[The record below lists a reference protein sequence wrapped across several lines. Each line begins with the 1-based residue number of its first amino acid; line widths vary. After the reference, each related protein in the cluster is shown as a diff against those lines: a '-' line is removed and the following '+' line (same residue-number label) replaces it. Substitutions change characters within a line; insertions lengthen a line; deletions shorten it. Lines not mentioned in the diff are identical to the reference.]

1 MTNHISSADLLA
13 AMAEAS
19 SKKAKA
25 KAKPQ
30 YNKKQWADEVMLALV
45 NWASEATTE
54 HELNARVEL
63 ISGQFCSQHL
73 PERKDAYAVGAQSL
87 FADKQ
92 SKN

>member
-13 AMAEAS
+13 AMANAA

-30 YNKKQWADEVMLALV
+30 YNKKEWADQCMLALV
-45 NWASEATTE
+45 SWASQATTE
-54 HELNARVEL
+54 HELNARIEL

-73 PERKDAYAVGAQSL
+73 PERKDAYTVGAQAL
-87 FADKQ
+87 FANKTQ
-92 SKN
+92 AN

>member
-1 MTNHISSADLLA
+1 MTNLTSAELLA
-13 AMAEAS
+13 QMANAA

-30 YNKKQWADEVMLALV
+30 YNKKAWADEVMLSLV
-45 NWASEATTE
+45 TWASEATTE

-73 PERKDAYAVGAQSL
+73 PERKDAYAVGAQAL
-87 FADKQ
+87 FADKRA
-92 SKN
+92 KN

>member
-1 MTNHISSADLLA
+1 MTNTVSSADLLK

-30 YNKKQWADEVMLALV
+30 YDKKAWADEVMLSLV
-45 NWASEATTE
+45 TWASEATTE

-73 PERKDAYAVGAQSL
+73 PERKDAYVVGAQAL
-87 FADKQ
+87 FAAKAQ
-92 SKN
+92 AN

>member
-1 MTNHISSADLLA
+1 MSNLSSAELLA
-13 AMAEAS
+13 QMTAAA

-30 YNKKQWADEVMLALV
+30 YDKNKWANEVMLTLV

-73 PERKDAYAVGAQSL
+73 PERKDAYAVGAQAM

-92 SKN
+92 ATN